1 MVRKLKLYMC
11 LIPYSDALNEEVLS
25 GEDTIKDA
33 DDYNDFEETRL
44 SLNRNLTPVINALES
59 EPYIVSV
66 SPNPSQDTSLPGLSV
81 YANFTVE
88 HPDNISNSELRDF
101 YKYSIRFSDHENR
114 HPNDVSLDIDVV
126 GMKVKNLKKA
136 AMKVL
141 KSNLNFIQKR
151 IRDFELEKFGEQ
163 KTFITDEKPNEPV
176 SEKLQIAEA
185 PFQFRRSAGNWNP
198 RTIGYDFDDII
209 FSTKDAKKAAIF
221 ADISD
226 DIMWYINS
234 CRADYDFCRKVN
246 DCDKLKMLNWLA
258 RKDNGSRDKTIEN
271 VKAYIGKLKD

>member
-226 DIMWYINS
+226 DIMWYTLHF
-234 CRADYDFCRKVN
+234 YKH
-246 DCDKLKMLNWLA
+246 
-258 RKDNGSRDKTIEN
+258 T
-271 VKAYIGKLKD
+271 